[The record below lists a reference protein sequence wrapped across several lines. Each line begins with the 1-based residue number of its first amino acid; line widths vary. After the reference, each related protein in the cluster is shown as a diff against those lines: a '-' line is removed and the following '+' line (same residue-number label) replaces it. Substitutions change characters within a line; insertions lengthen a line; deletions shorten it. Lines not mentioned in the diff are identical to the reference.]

1 MFISVN
7 KKILYSLLVF
17 LFVLVGIFLM
27 LFNTYYAQ
35 QLKDNRYMVYLR
47 NKYVVQ
53 LLNDN
58 VRLQNELADIS
69 DAYPEIAER
78 YNKEAFSKNMD
89 DTRLQLTREQQLNA
103 ELRHN
108 YNANREALEAG
119 MKIVALCLL
128 LVILCIVLLIFLL
141 NRWVIRP
148 IERLTD
154 ISHNVSQGNYSSRI
168 KLKSH
173 SIGRDEFDILS
184 ETFNTM
190 LEKTENNIKD
200 IQEREKFLQ
209 QLIDAI
215 PDGIRVID
223 KNYNV
228 IMANKA
234 FYSLLNIKQSCVGEK
249 CYKAYGYGENE
260 CPQSKYNCPLRYLKK
275 QDDFLRTIHEVNSK
289 PLYINAANLRYSRSK
304 TNDYIVEAL
313 HDLSGDVHFSHQ
325 QKVSS
330 LAFLSTSVAHE
341 LKNSLGAVRMILE
354 GLLENEYQNVDEKNP
369 QKKYLTMAHQQL
381 VEAVKTPERLLRLA
395 QYSEDENAQINLN
408 AIVRDIVVMTDYE
421 AKRHGIEIVSDLED
435 ELYISGNESDFKMI
449 ILNLI
454 QNAIKA
460 MPDGGVLKIDGQKKG
475 ASMVMNISD
484 NGVGIDAEKIKHIF
498 EPFYSGNSQAKSSGL
513 GLAIVRNLM
522 DKAKGKISVK
532 SKVGKGS
539 TFTLKIPLKKKITR
553 RKKFR

>member
-128 LVILCIVLLIFLL
+128 LVILCIFLLIFLL

-168 KLKSH
+168 NLKSH
-173 SIGRDEFDILS
+173 RIGRDEFDILS

-460 MPDGGVLKIDGQKKG
+460 MPDGGALKIDGQKKG
-475 ASMVMNISD
+475 ASVVMNISD
-484 NGVGIDAEKIKHIF
+484 NGVGIDVEKIKHIF

>member
-7 KKILYSLLVF
+7 KKILYSLMAF

-27 LFNTYYAQ
+27 LFNIYYSQ

-78 YNKEAFSKNMD
+78 YNKEAFSKNMN

-168 KLKSH
+168 NLKSH
-173 SIGRDEFDILS
+173 RIGRDEFDILS

-209 QLIDAI
+209 QLIDTI
-215 PDGIRVID
+215 PDGIRVINKD
-223 KNYNV
+223 YKV

-234 FYSLLNIKQSCVGEK
+234 FYALLGLKKSCVGEK
-249 CYKAYGYGENE
+249 CFKAYGYGENE

-289 PLYINAANLRYSRSK
+289 PLYINAANLHYSRSK
-304 TNDYIVEAL
+304 TNDYIVESL

-330 LAFLSTSVAHE
+330 LAFLSTSLAHE
-341 LKNSLGAVRMILE
+341 IKNNLGAIRMILE
-354 GLLENEYQNVDEKNP
+354 GILDSNYKDIPDDDE
-369 QKKYLTMAHQQL
+369 QKKYLLMVHKQL
-381 VEAVKTPERLLRLA
+381 VETLRTPERLLKLA
-395 QYSEDENAQINLN
+395 QYSEQDSGIIDVPN
-408 AIVRDIVVMTDYE
+408 AIKDMMLMIDYD
-421 AKRHGIEIVSDLED
+421 AKRRGISVETNIEPNLSFE
-435 ELYISGNESDFKMI
+435 GNESDFKMI
-449 ILNLI
+449 ILNLA

-460 MPDGGVLKIDGQKKG
+460 MPDGGVLSISGKKSG
-475 ASMVMNISD
+475 KSVVVDVAD
-484 NGVGIDAEKIKHIF
+484 TGIGIEPDKIKHIF
-498 EPFYSGNSQAKSSGL
+498 EPFYSANYREKSSGL
-513 GLAIVRNLM
+513 GLAIVSSLIEKRN
-522 DKAKGKISVK
+522 GKISVK
-532 SKVGKGS
+532 SKHKKG
-539 TFTLKIPLKKKITR
+539 TCFTI
-553 RKKFR
+553 KFPQKA

>member
-7 KKILYSLLVF
+7 KKILYSLMAF

-27 LFNTYYAQ
+27 LFNIYYSQ

-78 YNKEAFSKNMD
+78 YNKEAFSKNMN

-119 MKIVALCLL
+119 IKIVALCLL

-168 KLKSH
+168 NLKSH
-173 SIGRDEFDILS
+173 RIGRDEFDILS

-209 QLIDAI
+209 QLIDTI

-223 KNYNV
+223 KNYKV

-249 CYKAYGYGENE
+249 CFKAYGYGENE

-289 PLYINAANLRYSRSK
+289 PLYINAANLHYSRSK
-304 TNDYIVEAL
+304 TNDYIVESL

-369 QKKYLTMAHQQL
+369 QKKYLAMAHQQL

-395 QYSEDENAQINLN
+395 QYSEDEHASIDLR

-449 ILNLI
+449 ILNLM

-475 ASMVMNISD
+475 ASVVMNISD
-484 NGVGIDAEKIKHIF
+484 DGVGIDAEKIKHIF

-522 DKAKGKISVK
+522 EKAEGKISVK

-539 TFTLKIPLKKKITR
+539 TFTLKIPLKKKITP
-553 RKKFR
+553 RKKSR

>member
-7 KKILYSLLVF
+7 KKILYSLMAF

-27 LFNTYYAQ
+27 LFNIYYSQ

-78 YNKEAFSKNMD
+78 YNKEAFSKNMN

-168 KLKSH
+168 NLKSH
-173 SIGRDEFDILS
+173 RIGRDEFDILS

-209 QLIDAI
+209 QLIDTI
-215 PDGIRVID
+215 PDGIRVINKD
-223 KNYNV
+223 YKV

-234 FYSLLNIKQSCVGEK
+234 FYALLGLKNRAWVKNV
-249 CYKAYGYGENE
+249 
-260 CPQSKYNCPLRYLKK
+260 LR
-275 QDDFLRTIHEVNSK
+275 RT
-289 PLYINAANLRYSRSK
+289 ATAK
-304 TNDYIVEAL
+304 TNVRKANIIVL
-313 HDLSGDVHFSHQ
+313 C
-325 QKVSS
+325 
-330 LAFLSTSVAHE
+330 
-341 LKNSLGAVRMILE
+341 
-354 GLLENEYQNVDEKNP
+354 
-369 QKKYLTMAHQQL
+369 
-381 VEAVKTPERLLRLA
+381 
-395 QYSEDENAQINLN
+395 
-408 AIVRDIVVMTDYE
+408 AI
-421 AKRHGIEIVSDLED
+421 
-435 ELYISGNESDFKMI
+435 
-449 ILNLI
+449 
-454 QNAIKA
+454 
-460 MPDGGVLKIDGQKKG
+460 
-475 ASMVMNISD
+475 
-484 NGVGIDAEKIKHIF
+484 
-498 EPFYSGNSQAKSSGL
+498 
-513 GLAIVRNLM
+513 
-522 DKAKGKISVK
+522 
-532 SKVGKGS
+532 
-539 TFTLKIPLKKKITR
+539 
-553 RKKFR
+553 